1 MNILKMTVRKQFQLL
16 QHKNNKIVKLTTK
29 RATCILKSSLQDHKE
44 RLNNQKDSLCPWR
57 VQDLILFTLQT
68 VTLPNLNYRH
78 TTISIKIPAA
88 SPLVLFCFFFF
99 GRNSQTN
106 PQIHMETQG
115 TQNCQ
120 NNPEKEEKSEGLTLC
135 AFETYCNNQEN
146 VVLA

>member
-1 MNILKMTVRKQFQLL
+1 MSSIRLQNVGNKKISINDEYFYISTMNILKMTVRKQFQLL

-29 RATCILKSSLQDHKE
+29 RATCILKSSLQDLKE

-88 SPLVLFCFFFF
+88 SPLVLFFFFF
-99 GRNSQTN
+99 W
-106 PQIHMETQG
+106 
-115 TQNCQ
+115 
-120 NNPEKEEKSEGLTLC
+120 
-135 AFETYCNNQEN
+135 
-146 VVLA
+146 